1 MTMPP
6 PLAPERNTTAV
17 VVLMTIVAL
26 VPVGAV
32 VGFLVAART
41 QGDSLTYALVGAL
54 AGVVV
59 ALYSSKA

>member
-1 MTMPP
+1 
-6 PLAPERNTTAV
+6 
-17 VVLMTIVAL
+17 MTIVAL